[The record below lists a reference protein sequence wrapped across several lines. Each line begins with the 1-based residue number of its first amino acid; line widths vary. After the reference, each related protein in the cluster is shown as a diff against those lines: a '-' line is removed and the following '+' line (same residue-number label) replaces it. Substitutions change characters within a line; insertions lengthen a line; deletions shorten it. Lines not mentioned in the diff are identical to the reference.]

1 MTFIKIICSVCG
13 KDMGIKDGKGST
25 GISHSFCPICY
36 KKQLEELEKLDL
48 TTSRSF
54 ENRSRRKSTP
64 TISS

>member
-36 KKQLEELEKLDL
+36 KKQLEELEEL
-48 TTSRSF
+48 TSSRRSF